1 MSKKIILLLA
11 ILLSTLTAFSQTV
24 GQWDIYPTF
33 TTKIKYGGMDRINSS
48 KVIATST
55 KTYFLMGSQLCSVEN
70 DNDGETLFY
79 SSKNFLNDNYIDDIY
94 YNYDNKYLL
103 IIYQNSNIDLL
114 YDNGKVVNMA
124 EIRDAILQKGKKI
137 NDVAFLPSKNR
148 IFIAASFGLIVYDDK
163 NHNVVESGIYNNE
176 LTGITIINN
185 NLIVNMSTTKTV
197 VTETDSLG
205 NPIKTVETPTG
216 VLAYSPVSDR
226 HISQNSFKTI
236 GDTDCPRFA
245 LEALSGNKLVAL
257 SQPSG
262 NLSIITLDNGMNSFT
277 SETCG
282 SAYRRLLR
290 SKDMVFASKGPSLS
304 TIDKD
309 GKHTLYKYPSS
320 LASDKINTGNM
331 VGFYESPS
339 QLWTVNYN
347 GEIGCYNLS
356 TDGKATAVKEPF
368 VPNAPTARRILGLTV
383 GKDGTVY
390 PYETRLGKYFSKYQ
404 EMGQDSTGVV
414 SRYQNGVW
422 KEMYRVSGLTQMR
435 EIPTM
440 DNWQIVSSWWG
451 LGVFEDGVRQFG
463 FTKSGDGVTKG
474 QAPFIDN
481 IVTDFGFDKDG
492 NLWVLEMTH
501 YGKDDKYISKLP
513 VDKLGTPKV
522 KNSDWTKYSLWN
534 RTGEQGSRILI
545 CKKSQA
551 GIVFS
556 GSYKAPFAVFSL
568 DDPSNQIH
576 ISNPVDQDGKSFL
589 PEYNL
594 SMAEDQN
601 GKVWVTSTDGVFEIT
616 DPVKFLTT
624 KTINR
629 IKVPRNDGTNFAD
642 YLLDGIV
649 VSGVAV
655 DSSNRKWLTTV
666 GSGIYLVNE
675 DGSEILEHFDTSN
688 SEVPTNDFYSVAVDP
703 TSSKVYFGTTEGLVE
718 YIGNSSPAAGD
729 YSDVYAYPNPV
740 RPDYTGWITVTNL
753 MDNSLVKITDAA
765 GFVLYSTTSEGG
777 MVTWDGCNSAGE
789 RVKTGV
795 YYVWASQN
803 SDGKSSGVVTKIL
816 VVN

>member
-11 ILLSTLTAFSQTV
+11 ILLSTLTATSQAV

-33 TTKIKYGGMDRINSS
+33 NTKIRYDKGVDRLNSS
-48 KVIATST
+48 KIIATPS
-55 KTYFLMGSQLCSVEN
+55 KTYFLVGTQLCSVEN
-70 DNDGETLFY
+70 DNDGEVVFY

-114 YDNGKVVNMA
+114 YDNGNVVNMA

-148 IFIAASFGLIVYDDK
+148 IFVAASFGLIVYDDK
-163 NHNVVESGIYNNE
+163 NHNVVESGIYNDE
-176 LTGITIINN
+176 LTGICIVND
-185 NLIVNMSTTKTV
+185 NLIVNISTTKTV
-197 VTETDSLG
+197 DA
-205 NPIKTVETPTG
+205 VETATG

-236 GDTDCPRFA
+236 GDSGYPRLA
-245 LEALSGNKLVAL
+245 LEALDGNKIVAL

-262 NLSIITLDNGMNSFT
+262 SLSIITLDNGMGSLT
-277 SETCG
+277 SEKCG
-282 SAYRRLLR
+282 SSYRRLLR
-290 SKDMVFASKGPSLS
+290 GKDMVYANTGYQLS
-304 TIDKD
+304 TFDKD
-309 GKHTLYKYPSS
+309 AKHTVYKFPSP
-320 LASDKINTGNM
+320 LAADKTTTGNM
-331 VGFYESPS
+331 VGFYETPS
-339 QLWTVNYN
+339 RLWTVNYA
-347 GEIGCYNLS
+347 GQIGCYNLS
-356 TDGKATAVKEPF
+356 EGGSASALITPF
-368 VPNAPTARRILGLTV
+368 TPNAPTARRILGLTV
-383 GKDGTVY
+383 DKNGTVY
-390 PYETRLGKYFSKYQ
+390 PYERRIGTYFSKYQ
-404 EMGQDSTGVV
+404 KSGQDSVGTV
-414 SRYQNGVW
+414 SMYKDGVW
-422 KEMYRVSGLTQMR
+422 KEMYRTAPSRLR
-435 EIPTM
+435 EIPTL
-440 DNWQIVSSWWG
+440 DNWTLLGSWWG
-451 LGVFEDGVRQFG
+451 ISALENGVKKFG
-463 FTKSGDGVTKG
+463 YAKG
-474 QAPFIDN
+474 KASSTLAPSPFIDN
-481 IVTDFGFDKDG
+481 IITDFDFDQYG
-492 NLWVLEMTH
+492 NLWVLEITYKGNNDKCLLMLPADKM
-501 YGKDDKYISKLP
+501 GKVSI
-513 VDKLGTPKV
+513 TE
-522 KNSDWTKYSLWN
+522 SDWTKHSLWA
-534 RTGEQGSRILI
+534 RQDEQGSLLLI
-545 CKKSQA
+545 GKKTRGGVVA
-551 GIVFS
+551 S
-556 GSYKAPFAVFSL
+556 GNYRAPIAVFSL
-568 DDPSNQIH
+568 DDPSNQIQMT
-576 ISNPVDQDGKSFL
+576 SLVDQDGKSFL
-589 PEYNL
+589 PEYIL
-594 SMAEDQN
+594 CMAEDHN

-688 SEVPTNDFYSVAVDP
+688 SEIPTNDFYSVAVDP
-703 TSSKVYFGTTEGLVE
+703 TSSKVYFGTVEGMVE

-740 RPDYTGWITVTNL
+740 RPDYTGWITITNL

>member
-1 MSKKIILLLA
+1 MSKKIILLLS

-33 TTKIKYGGMDRINSS
+33 NTKIRYNKGVDRLNSS
-48 KVIATST
+48 KVIATPS
-55 KTYFLMGSQLCSVEN
+55 KTYFLVGPQLCSVEN
-70 DNDGETLFY
+70 DNDGEVVFY

-114 YDNGKVVNMA
+114 YDNGNVVNMA

-148 IFIAASFGLIVYDDK
+148 IFVAASFGLIVYDDK
-163 NHNVVESGIYNNE
+163 NHNVVESGIYADE
-176 LTGITIINN
+176 LTGVDVVNDNLIIN
-185 NLIVNMSTTKTV
+185 ISSTKTV
-197 VTETDSLG
+197 ITGTDSDG
-205 NPIKTVETPTG
+205 NPIEKKETVG
-216 VLAYSPVSDR
+216 ILAYSPLNDR
-226 HISQNSFKTI
+226 HVSMNSFKNI
-236 GDTDCPRFA
+236 GETGYPRLA
-245 LEALSGNKLVAL
+245 LESLSGNKLVAL

-262 NLSIITLDNGMNSFT
+262 DLSIITLSDDMS
-277 SETCG
+277 SLILKKYG
-282 SAYRRLLR
+282 SSYRRLLR
-290 SKDMVFASKGPSLS
+290 GKDLVYGNNGSQLS
-304 TIDKD
+304 TFDKD
-309 GKHTLYKYPSS
+309 AKHTVYKFPSS
-320 LASDKINTGNM
+320 FAVSNSTGSI

-339 QLWTVNYN
+339 RLWTVNFT
-347 GEIGCYNLS
+347 GQIGCYTLFEDGNVS
-356 TDGKATAVKEPF
+356 TLRTPF
-368 VPNAPTARRILGLTV
+368 TPNAPTARRILGVTV
-383 GKDGTVY
+383 DKNGTVY
-390 PYETRLGKYFSKYQ
+390 PYERRIGTYFSKYQ
-404 EMGQDSTGVV
+404 KSGQDSIGTV
-414 SRYQNGVW
+414 SMYKDGVW
-422 KEMYRVSGLTQMR
+422 KEMYRTVPSRLR
-435 EIPTM
+435 EIPTLDGWM
-440 DNWQIVSSWWG
+440 LLGSWWG
-451 LGVFEDGVRQFG
+451 ISALENGVKKFG
-463 FTKSGDGVTKG
+463 YAKG
-474 QAPFIDN
+474 NASSTLAPAPFIDN
-481 IVTDFGFDKDG
+481 IITDFDFDQYG
-492 NLWVLEMTH
+492 NLWVLEITYNGNNDKCLSMLPADKM
-501 YGKDDKYISKLP
+501 GKVGIQ
-513 VDKLGTPKV
+513 
-522 KNSDWTKYSLWN
+522 NSDWTKHSLWARKN
-534 RTGEQGSRILI
+534 EQGSILLI
-545 CKKSQA
+545 GKKSRGGVVA
-551 GIVFS
+551 S
-556 GSYKAPFAVFSL
+556 GNYRAPIAVFSL
-568 DDPSNQIH
+568 DDPTNQVQMT
-576 ISNPVDQDGKSFL
+576 SLVDQDGKSFL
-589 PEYNL
+589 PEYIL
-594 SMAEDQN
+594 CMAEDHN
-601 GKVWVTSTDGVFEIT
+601 GRVWVTSTDGVFEIT

-642 YLLDGIV
+642 YLLDGIC

>member
-11 ILLSTLTAFSQTV
+11 ILLSTLTATSQAV

-33 TTKIKYGGMDRINSS
+33 NTKIKYDKGVDRLNSS
-48 KVIATST
+48 KIIATPS
-55 KTYFLMGSQLCSVEN
+55 KTYFLVGTQLCSVEN
-70 DNDGETLFY
+70 DNDGEVVFY

-114 YDNGKVVNMA
+114 YDNGNVVNMA

-148 IFIAASFGLIVYDDK
+148 IFVAASFGLIVYDDK
-163 NHNVVESGIYNNE
+163 NHNVVESGIYNDE
-176 LTGITIINN
+176 LTGICIVND
-185 NLIVNMSTTKTV
+185 NLIVNISTTKTV
-197 VTETDSLG
+197 DA
-205 NPIKTVETPTG
+205 VETATG

-236 GDTDCPRFA
+236 GDTGYPRLA
-245 LEALSGNKLVAL
+245 LEALDGNKIVAL

-262 NLSIITLDNGMNSFT
+262 SLSIITLDNGMGSLT
-277 SETCG
+277 SEKCG
-282 SAYRRLLR
+282 SSYRRLLR
-290 SKDMVFASKGPSLS
+290 GKDMVYANTGYQLS
-304 TIDKD
+304 TFDKD
-309 GKHTLYKYPSS
+309 AKHTVYKFPSP
-320 LASDKINTGNM
+320 LAADKTTTGNM
-331 VGFYESPS
+331 VGFYETPS
-339 QLWTVNYN
+339 RLWTVNYA
-347 GEIGCYNLS
+347 GQIGCYNLS
-356 TDGKATAVKEPF
+356 EGGSASALITPF
-368 VPNAPTARRILGLTV
+368 TPNAPTARRILGLTV
-383 GKDGTVY
+383 DKNGTVY
-390 PYETRLGKYFSKYQ
+390 PYERRIGTYFSKYQ
-404 EMGQDSTGVV
+404 KSGQDSVGTV
-414 SRYQNGVW
+414 SMYKDGVW
-422 KEMYRVSGLTQMR
+422 KEMYRTVPSRLR
-435 EIPTM
+435 EIPTL
-440 DNWQIVSSWWG
+440 DNWTLLGSWWG
-451 LGVFEDGVRQFG
+451 ISALENGVKKFG
-463 FTKSGDGVTKG
+463 YAKG
-474 QAPFIDN
+474 KASSTLAPSPFIDN
-481 IVTDFGFDKDG
+481 IVTDFDFDQYG
-492 NLWVLEMTH
+492 NLWVLEITYKGNNDKCLSMLPADKM
-501 YGKDDKYISKLP
+501 GKVSI
-513 VDKLGTPKV
+513 TE
-522 KNSDWTKYSLWN
+522 SDWTKHSLWA
-534 RTGEQGSRILI
+534 RQDEQGSLLLI
-545 CKKSQA
+545 GKKTRGGVVA
-551 GIVFS
+551 S
-556 GSYKAPFAVFSL
+556 GNYRAPIAVFSL
-568 DDPSNQIH
+568 DDPSNQIQMT
-576 ISNPVDQDGKSFL
+576 SLVDQDGKSFL
-589 PEYNL
+589 PEYIL
-594 SMAEDQN
+594 CMAEDHN
-601 GKVWVTSTDGVFEIT
+601 GKVWVTSTDGVFEII

-688 SEVPTNDFYSVAVDP
+688 SEIPTNDFYSVAVDP
-703 TSSKVYFGTTEGLVE
+703 TSSKVYFGTVEGMVE

-740 RPDYTGWITVTNL
+740 RPDYTGWITITNL

>member
-11 ILLSTLTAFSQTV
+11 ILLSTLTATSQAV

-33 TTKIKYGGMDRINSS
+33 NTKIKYDKGVDRLNSS
-48 KVIATST
+48 KIIATPS
-55 KTYFLMGSQLCSVEN
+55 KTYFLVGSQLCSVEN
-70 DNDGETLFY
+70 DNDGEVVFY

-114 YDNGKVVNMA
+114 YDNGNVVNMA

-148 IFIAASFGLIVYDDK
+148 IFVAASFGLIVYDDK
-163 NHNVVESGIYNNE
+163 NHNVVESGIYNDE
-176 LTGITIINN
+176 LTGICIVND
-185 NLIVNMSTTKTV
+185 NLIVNISTTKTV
-197 VTETDSLG
+197 DA
-205 NPIKTVETPTG
+205 VETATG

-236 GDTDCPRFA
+236 GDTGYPRLA
-245 LEALSGNKLVAL
+245 LEALDGNKIVAL

-262 NLSIITLDNGMNSFT
+262 SLSIITLDNGMGSLT
-277 SETCG
+277 SEKCG
-282 SAYRRLLR
+282 SSYRRLLR
-290 SKDMVFASKGPSLS
+290 GKDMVYANTGYQLS
-304 TIDKD
+304 TFDKD
-309 GKHTLYKYPSS
+309 AKHTVYKFPSP
-320 LASDKINTGNM
+320 LAADKTTTGNM
-331 VGFYESPS
+331 VGFYETPS
-339 QLWTVNYN
+339 RLWTVNYA
-347 GEIGCYNLS
+347 GQIGCYNLS
-356 TDGKATAVKEPF
+356 EGGSASALITPF
-368 VPNAPTARRILGLTV
+368 TPNAPTARRILGLTV
-383 GKDGTVY
+383 DKNGTVY
-390 PYETRLGKYFSKYQ
+390 PYERRIGTYFSKYQ
-404 EMGQDSTGVV
+404 KSGQDSVGTV
-414 SRYQNGVW
+414 SMYKDGVW
-422 KEMYRVSGLTQMR
+422 KEMYRTAPSRLR
-435 EIPTM
+435 EIPTL
-440 DNWQIVSSWWG
+440 DNWTLLGSWWG
-451 LGVFEDGVRQFG
+451 ISALENGVKKFG
-463 FTKSGDGVTKG
+463 YAKG
-474 QAPFIDN
+474 KASSTLAPSPFIDN
-481 IVTDFGFDKDG
+481 IITDFDFDQYG
-492 NLWVLEMTH
+492 NLWVLEITYKGNNDKCLSMLPADKM
-501 YGKDDKYISKLP
+501 GKVSI
-513 VDKLGTPKV
+513 TE
-522 KNSDWTKYSLWN
+522 SDWTKHSLWA
-534 RTGEQGSRILI
+534 RQDEQGSLLLI
-545 CKKSQA
+545 GKKTRGGVVA
-551 GIVFS
+551 S
-556 GSYKAPFAVFSL
+556 GNYRAPIAVFSL
-568 DDPSNQIH
+568 DDPSNQIQMT
-576 ISNPVDQDGKSFL
+576 SLVDQDGKSFL
-589 PEYNL
+589 PEYIL
-594 SMAEDQN
+594 CMAEDHN

-688 SEVPTNDFYSVAVDP
+688 SEIPTNDFYSVAVDP
-703 TSSKVYFGTTEGLVE
+703 TSSKVYFGTVEGMVE

-740 RPDYTGWITVTNL
+740 RPDYTGWITITNL

>member
-11 ILLSTLTAFSQTV
+11 ILLSTLTASSQTV

-33 TTKIKYGGMDRINSS
+33 NTIYKTKVNPTKIVGTPDKM
-48 KVIATST
+48 
-55 KTYFLMGSQLCSVEN
+55 YFLVGNQLCSIEN
-70 DNDGETLFY
+70 NNETGELFFY
-79 SSKNFLNDNYIDDIY
+79 TSKNLLNDNYIDNIF
-94 YNYDNKYLL
+94 YNSDKKYLL
-103 IIYQNSNIDLL
+103 IIYENSNIDLL
-114 YDNGKVVNMA
+114 YDNGKVVNMS
-124 EIRDAILQKGKKI
+124 EIKDVVAQKGKKI
-137 NDVAFLPSKNR
+137 NDVAFLPSQNK
-148 IFIAASFGLIVYDDK
+148 IFMAASFGIVVYDDK
-163 NHNVVESGIYNNE
+163 NYSVVESGIYNDE
-176 LTGITIINN
+176 LTGISVINDN
-185 NLIVNMSTTKTV
+185 VLVNMKSTKTV
-197 VTETDSLG
+197 VSGTDNNG
-205 NPIKTVETPTG
+205 NPIEKEMSIG
-216 VLAYSPVSDR
+216 ILAYSPISAR
-226 HISQNSFKTI
+226 HISQNSFKPI
-236 GDTDCPRFA
+236 GETGYPR
-245 LEALSGNKLVAL
+245 LVMEGLGDNKLVAV
-257 SQPSG
+257 SQPTG
-262 NLSIITLDNGMNSFT
+262 DISIITLGEGMGSFDLKKYGSGCGYLSRGKDKFFTNST
-277 SETCG
+277 SE
-282 SAYRRLLR
+282 L
-290 SKDMVFASKGPSLS
+290 F
-304 TIDKD
+304 TIDMD
-309 GKHTLYKYPSS
+309 ANCTVYPLRGELATCS
-320 LASDKINTGNM
+320 L
-331 VGFYESPS
+331 GFYENPS
-339 QLWTVNYN
+339 KLWRIGYW
-347 GEIGCYNLS
+347 GKIGCYNLNETGS
-356 TDGKATAVKEPF
+356 YTQVRAPF
-368 VPNAPTARRILGLTV
+368 KPNVSTARRVLSLNVSKEGKVYPIETRTGLYHTQYQYYGEDSTSCV
-383 GKDGTVY
+383 NSYKDGIWKEEY
-390 PYETRLGKYFSKYQ
+390 RIG
-404 EMGQDSTGVV
+404 GV
-414 SRYQNGVW
+414 SRAAEKPSDPNT
-422 KEMYRVSGLTQMR
+422 L
-435 EIPTM
+435 
-440 DNWQIVSSWWG
+440 IVSSYWG
-451 LGVFEDGVRQFG
+451 MSIIVDGGEAFFYNAG
-463 FTKSGDGVTKG
+463 NIPFYTNKG
-474 QAPFIDN
+474 SVPDFDFDN
-481 IVTDFGFDKDG
+481 QG
-492 NLWVLEMTH
+492 NMWILYFPENYNDSRTCPIYMLTANKVGEKNIS
-501 YGKDDKYISKLP
+501 KDDWKGYKFW
-513 VDKLGTPKV
+513 KELG
-522 KNSDWTKYSLWN
+522 LH
-534 RTGEQGSRILI
+534 GARII
-545 CKKSQA
+545 ACKKSPS
-551 GIVFS
+551 IVAFGGGWKQPVGVMS
-556 GSYKAPFAVFSL
+556 TES
-568 DDPSNQIH
+568 PSNMYYT
-576 ISNPVDQDGKSFL
+576 SNLIDQDGKSFM
-589 PEYNL
+589 PEYIL

>member
-1 MSKKIILLLA
+1 MSKRIILLLA
-11 ILLSTLTAFSQTV
+11 ILLSTLTATSQAV

-33 TTKIKYGGMDRINSS
+33 NTKIKYDKGVDRLNSS
-48 KVIATST
+48 KIIATPS
-55 KTYFLMGSQLCSVEN
+55 KTYFLVGTQLCSVEN
-70 DNDGETLFY
+70 DNDGEVVFY

-114 YDNGKVVNMA
+114 YDNGNVVNMA

-148 IFIAASFGLIVYDDK
+148 IFVAASFGLIVYDDK
-163 NHNVVESGIYNNE
+163 NHNVVESGIYNDE
-176 LTGITIINN
+176 LTGICIVND
-185 NLIVNMSTTKTV
+185 NLIVNISTTKTV
-197 VTETDSLG
+197 DA
-205 NPIKTVETPTG
+205 VETATG

-236 GDTDCPRFA
+236 GDSGYPRLA
-245 LEALSGNKLVAL
+245 LEALDGNKIVAL

-262 NLSIITLDNGMNSFT
+262 SLSIITLDNGMGSLT
-277 SETCG
+277 SEKCG
-282 SAYRRLLR
+282 SSYRRLLR
-290 SKDMVFASKGPSLS
+290 GKDMVYANTGYQLS
-304 TIDKD
+304 TFDKD
-309 GKHTLYKYPSS
+309 AKHTVYKFPSP
-320 LASDKINTGNM
+320 LAADKTTTGNM
-331 VGFYESPS
+331 VGFYETPS
-339 QLWTVNYN
+339 RLWTVNYA
-347 GEIGCYNLS
+347 GQIGCYNLS
-356 TDGKATAVKEPF
+356 EGGSASALITPF
-368 VPNAPTARRILGLTV
+368 TPNAPTARRILGLTV
-383 GKDGTVY
+383 DKNGTVY
-390 PYETRLGKYFSKYQ
+390 PYERRIGTYFSKYQ
-404 EMGQDSTGVV
+404 KSGQDSVGTV
-414 SRYQNGVW
+414 SMYKDGVW
-422 KEMYRVSGLTQMR
+422 KEMYRTAPSRLR
-435 EIPTM
+435 EIPTL
-440 DNWQIVSSWWG
+440 DNWTLLGSWWG
-451 LGVFEDGVRQFG
+451 ISALENGVKKFG
-463 FTKSGDGVTKG
+463 YAKG
-474 QAPFIDN
+474 KASSTLAPSPFIDN
-481 IVTDFGFDKDG
+481 IITDFDFDQYG
-492 NLWVLEMTH
+492 NLWVLEITYKGNNDKCLLMLPADKM
-501 YGKDDKYISKLP
+501 GKVSI
-513 VDKLGTPKV
+513 TE
-522 KNSDWTKYSLWN
+522 SDWTKHSLWA
-534 RTGEQGSRILI
+534 RQDEQGSLLLI
-545 CKKSQA
+545 GKKTRGGVVA
-551 GIVFS
+551 S
-556 GSYKAPFAVFSL
+556 GNYRAPIAVFSL
-568 DDPSNQIH
+568 DDPSNQIQMT
-576 ISNPVDQDGKSFL
+576 SLVDQDGKSFL
-589 PEYNL
+589 PEYIL
-594 SMAEDQN
+594 CMAEDHN

-688 SEVPTNDFYSVAVDP
+688 SEIPTNDFYSVAVDP
-703 TSSKVYFGTTEGLVE
+703 TSSKVYFGTVEGMVE

-740 RPDYTGWITVTNL
+740 RPDYTGWITITNL

>member
-11 ILLSTLTAFSQTV
+11 ILLSTLTATSQAV

-33 TTKIKYGGMDRINSS
+33 NTKIKYDKGVDRLNSS
-48 KVIATST
+48 KIIATPS
-55 KTYFLMGSQLCSVEN
+55 KTYFLVGSQLCSVEN
-70 DNDGETLFY
+70 DNDGEVVFY

-114 YDNGKVVNMA
+114 YDNGNVVNMA

-148 IFIAASFGLIVYDDK
+148 IFVAASFGLIVYDDK
-163 NHNVVESGIYNNE
+163 NHNVVESGIYNDE
-176 LTGITIINN
+176 LTGICIVND
-185 NLIVNMSTTKTV
+185 NLIVNISTTKTV
-197 VTETDSLG
+197 DA
-205 NPIKTVETPTG
+205 VETATG

-236 GDTDCPRFA
+236 GDTGYPRLA
-245 LEALSGNKLVAL
+245 LEALDGNKIVAL

-262 NLSIITLDNGMNSFT
+262 SLSIITLDNGMGSLT
-277 SETCG
+277 SEKCG
-282 SAYRRLLR
+282 SSYRRLLR
-290 SKDMVFASKGPSLS
+290 GKDMVYANTGYQLS
-304 TIDKD
+304 TFDKD
-309 GKHTLYKYPSS
+309 AKHTVYKFPSP
-320 LASDKINTGNM
+320 LAADKTTTGNM
-331 VGFYESPS
+331 VGFYETPS
-339 QLWTVNYN
+339 RLWTVNYA
-347 GEIGCYNLS
+347 GQIGCYNLS
-356 TDGKATAVKEPF
+356 EGGSASALITPF
-368 VPNAPTARRILGLTV
+368 TPNAPTARRILGLTV
-383 GKDGTVY
+383 DKNGTVY
-390 PYETRLGKYFSKYQ
+390 PYERRIGTYFSKYQ
-404 EMGQDSTGVV
+404 KSGQDSVGTV
-414 SRYQNGVW
+414 SMYKDGVW
-422 KEMYRVSGLTQMR
+422 KEMYRTVPSRLR
-435 EIPTM
+435 EIPTL
-440 DNWQIVSSWWG
+440 DNWTLLGSWWG
-451 LGVFEDGVRQFG
+451 ISALENGVKKFG
-463 FTKSGDGVTKG
+463 YAKG
-474 QAPFIDN
+474 NASSTLAPSPFIDN
-481 IVTDFGFDKDG
+481 IVTDFDFDQYG
-492 NLWVLEMTH
+492 NLWVLEITYKGNNDKCLSMLPADKM
-501 YGKDDKYISKLP
+501 GKVSI
-513 VDKLGTPKV
+513 TE
-522 KNSDWTKYSLWN
+522 SDWTKHSLWARQN
-534 RTGEQGSRILI
+534 EQGSLLLI
-545 CKKSQA
+545 GKKTRGGVVISGNYRA
-551 GIVFS
+551 PIV
-556 GSYKAPFAVFSL
+556 VFSL
-568 DDPSNQIH
+568 DDPSNQIQMT
-576 ISNPVDQDGKSFL
+576 SLVDQDGKSFL
-589 PEYNL
+589 PEYIL
-594 SMAEDQN
+594 CMAEDHN

-688 SEVPTNDFYSVAVDP
+688 SEIPTNDFYSVAVDP
-703 TSSKVYFGTTEGLVE
+703 TSSKVYFGTVEGMVE

-740 RPDYTGWITVTNL
+740 RPDYTGWITITNL

>member
-11 ILLSTLTAFSQTV
+11 ILLSTLTATSQAV

-33 TTKIKYGGMDRINSS
+33 NTKIKYDKGVDRLNSS
-48 KVIATST
+48 KIIATPS
-55 KTYFLMGSQLCSVEN
+55 KTYFLVGSQLCSVEN
-70 DNDGETLFY
+70 DNDGEVVFY

-114 YDNGKVVNMA
+114 YDNGNVVNMA

-148 IFIAASFGLIVYDDK
+148 IFVAASFGLIVYDDK
-163 NHNVVESGIYNNE
+163 NHNVVESGIYNDE
-176 LTGITIINN
+176 LTGICIVND
-185 NLIVNMSTTKTV
+185 NLIVNISTTKTV
-197 VTETDSLG
+197 DA
-205 NPIKTVETPTG
+205 VETATG

-236 GDTDCPRFA
+236 GDTGYPRLA
-245 LEALSGNKLVAL
+245 LEALDGNKIVAL

-262 NLSIITLDNGMNSFT
+262 SLSIITLDNGMGSLT
-277 SETCG
+277 SEKCG
-282 SAYRRLLR
+282 SSYRRLLR
-290 SKDMVFASKGPSLS
+290 GKDMVYANTGYQLS
-304 TIDKD
+304 TFDKD
-309 GKHTLYKYPSS
+309 AKHTVYKFPSP
-320 LASDKINTGNM
+320 LAADKTTTGNM
-331 VGFYESPS
+331 VGFYETPS
-339 QLWTVNYN
+339 RLWTVNYA
-347 GEIGCYNLS
+347 GQIGCYNLS
-356 TDGKATAVKEPF
+356 EGGSASALITPF
-368 VPNAPTARRILGLTV
+368 TPNAPTARRILGLTV
-383 GKDGTVY
+383 DKNGTVY
-390 PYETRLGKYFSKYQ
+390 PYERRIGTYFSKYQ
-404 EMGQDSTGVV
+404 KSGQDSVGTV
-414 SRYQNGVW
+414 SMYKDGVW
-422 KEMYRVSGLTQMR
+422 KEMYRTAPSRLR
-435 EIPTM
+435 EIPTL
-440 DNWQIVSSWWG
+440 DNWTLLGSWWG
-451 LGVFEDGVRQFG
+451 ISALENGVKKFG
-463 FTKSGDGVTKG
+463 YAKG
-474 QAPFIDN
+474 KASSTLAPSPFIDN
-481 IVTDFGFDKDG
+481 IITDFDFDQYG
-492 NLWVLEMTH
+492 NLWVLEITYKGNNDKCLLMLPADKM
-501 YGKDDKYISKLP
+501 GKVSI
-513 VDKLGTPKV
+513 TE
-522 KNSDWTKYSLWN
+522 SDWTKHSLWA
-534 RTGEQGSRILI
+534 RQDEQGSLLLI
-545 CKKSQA
+545 GKKTRGGVVA
-551 GIVFS
+551 S
-556 GSYKAPFAVFSL
+556 GNYRAPIAVFSL
-568 DDPSNQIH
+568 DDPSNQIQMT
-576 ISNPVDQDGKSFL
+576 SLVDQDGKSFL
-589 PEYNL
+589 PEYIL
-594 SMAEDQN
+594 CMAEDHN

-688 SEVPTNDFYSVAVDP
+688 SEIPTNDFYSVAVDP
-703 TSSKVYFGTTEGLVE
+703 TSSKVYFGTVEGMVE

-740 RPDYTGWITVTNL
+740 RPDYTGWITITNL

>member
-11 ILLSTLTAFSQTV
+11 ILLSTLTATSQAV

-33 TTKIKYGGMDRINSS
+33 NTKIKYDKGVDRLNSS
-48 KVIATST
+48 KIIATPS
-55 KTYFLMGSQLCSVEN
+55 KTYFLVGTQLCSVEN
-70 DNDGETLFY
+70 DNDGEVVFY

-114 YDNGKVVNMA
+114 YDNGNVVNMA

-148 IFIAASFGLIVYDDK
+148 IFVAASFGLIVYDDK
-163 NHNVVESGIYNNE
+163 NHNVVESGIYNDE
-176 LTGITIINN
+176 LTGICIVND
-185 NLIVNMSTTKTV
+185 NLIVNISTTKTV
-197 VTETDSLG
+197 DA
-205 NPIKTVETPTG
+205 VETATG

-236 GDTDCPRFA
+236 GDSGYPRLA
-245 LEALSGNKLVAL
+245 LEALDGNKIVAL

-262 NLSIITLDNGMNSFT
+262 SLSIITLDNGMGSLT
-277 SETCG
+277 SEKCG
-282 SAYRRLLR
+282 SSYRRLLR
-290 SKDMVFASKGPSLS
+290 GKDMVYANTGYQLS
-304 TIDKD
+304 TFDKD
-309 GKHTLYKYPSS
+309 AKHTVYKFPSP
-320 LASDKINTGNM
+320 LAADKTTTGNM
-331 VGFYESPS
+331 VGFYETPS
-339 QLWTVNYN
+339 RLWTVNYA
-347 GEIGCYNLS
+347 GQIGCYNLS
-356 TDGKATAVKEPF
+356 EGGSASALITPF
-368 VPNAPTARRILGLTV
+368 TPNAPTARRILGLTV
-383 GKDGTVY
+383 DKNGTVY
-390 PYETRLGKYFSKYQ
+390 PYERRIGTYFSKYQ
-404 EMGQDSTGVV
+404 KSGQDSVGTV
-414 SRYQNGVW
+414 SMYKDGVW
-422 KEMYRVSGLTQMR
+422 KEMYRTAPSRLR
-435 EIPTM
+435 EIPTL
-440 DNWQIVSSWWG
+440 DNWTLLGSWWG
-451 LGVFEDGVRQFG
+451 ISALENGVKKFG
-463 FTKSGDGVTKG
+463 YAKG
-474 QAPFIDN
+474 KASSTLAPSPFIDN
-481 IVTDFGFDKDG
+481 IITDFDFDQYG
-492 NLWVLEMTH
+492 NLWVLEITYKGNNDKCLLMLPADKM
-501 YGKDDKYISKLP
+501 GKVSI
-513 VDKLGTPKV
+513 TE
-522 KNSDWTKYSLWN
+522 SDWTKHSLWA
-534 RTGEQGSRILI
+534 RQDEQGSLLLI
-545 CKKSQA
+545 GKKTRGGVVA
-551 GIVFS
+551 S
-556 GSYKAPFAVFSL
+556 GNYRAPIAVFSL
-568 DDPSNQIH
+568 DDPSNQIQMT
-576 ISNPVDQDGKSFL
+576 SLVDQDGKSFL
-589 PEYNL
+589 PEYIL
-594 SMAEDQN
+594 CMAEDHN

-688 SEVPTNDFYSVAVDP
+688 SEIPTNDFYSVAVDP
-703 TSSKVYFGTTEGLVE
+703 TSSKVYFGTVEGMVE

-740 RPDYTGWITVTNL
+740 RPDYTGWITITNL

>member
-11 ILLSTLTAFSQTV
+11 ILLSTLTATSQAV

-33 TTKIKYGGMDRINSS
+33 NTKIKYDKGVDRLNSS
-48 KVIATST
+48 KIIATPS
-55 KTYFLMGSQLCSVEN
+55 KTYFLVGSQLCSVEN
-70 DNDGETLFY
+70 DNDGEVVFY

-114 YDNGKVVNMA
+114 YDNGNVVNMA

-148 IFIAASFGLIVYDDK
+148 IFVAASFGLIVYDDK
-163 NHNVVESGIYNNE
+163 NHNVVESGIYNDE
-176 LTGITIINN
+176 LTGICIVND
-185 NLIVNMSTTKTV
+185 NLIVNISTTKTV
-197 VTETDSLG
+197 DA
-205 NPIKTVETPTG
+205 VETATG

-236 GDTDCPRFA
+236 GDSGYPRLA
-245 LEALSGNKLVAL
+245 LEALDGNKIVAL

-262 NLSIITLDNGMNSFT
+262 SLSIITLDNGMGSLT
-277 SETCG
+277 SEKCG
-282 SAYRRLLR
+282 SSYRRLLR
-290 SKDMVFASKGPSLS
+290 GKDMVYANTGYQLS
-304 TIDKD
+304 TFDKD
-309 GKHTLYKYPSS
+309 AKHTVYKFPSP
-320 LASDKINTGNM
+320 LAADKTTTGNM
-331 VGFYESPS
+331 VGFYETPS
-339 QLWTVNYN
+339 RLWTVNYA
-347 GEIGCYNLS
+347 GQIGCYNLS
-356 TDGKATAVKEPF
+356 EGGSASALITPF
-368 VPNAPTARRILGLTV
+368 TPNAPTARRILGLTV
-383 GKDGTVY
+383 DKNGTVY
-390 PYETRLGKYFSKYQ
+390 PYERRIGTYFSKYQ
-404 EMGQDSTGVV
+404 KSGQDSVGTV
-414 SRYQNGVW
+414 SMYKDGVW
-422 KEMYRVSGLTQMR
+422 KEMYRTVPSRLR
-435 EIPTM
+435 EIPTL
-440 DNWQIVSSWWG
+440 DNWTLLGSWWG
-451 LGVFEDGVRQFG
+451 ISALENGVKKFG
-463 FTKSGDGVTKG
+463 YAKG
-474 QAPFIDN
+474 KASSTLAPSPFIDN
-481 IVTDFGFDKDG
+481 IVTDFDFDQYG
-492 NLWVLEMTH
+492 NLWVLEITYKGNNDKCLSMLPADKM
-501 YGKDDKYISKLP
+501 GKVSI
-513 VDKLGTPKV
+513 TE
-522 KNSDWTKYSLWN
+522 SDWTKHSLWA
-534 RTGEQGSRILI
+534 RQDEQGSLLLI
-545 CKKSQA
+545 GKKTRGGVVA
-551 GIVFS
+551 S
-556 GSYKAPFAVFSL
+556 GNYRAPIAVFSL
-568 DDPSNQIH
+568 DDPSNQIQMT
-576 ISNPVDQDGKSFL
+576 SLVDQDGKSFL
-589 PEYNL
+589 PEYIL
-594 SMAEDQN
+594 CMAEDHN

-688 SEVPTNDFYSVAVDP
+688 SEIPTNDFYSVAVDP
-703 TSSKVYFGTTEGLVE
+703 TSSKVYFGTVEGMVE

-740 RPDYTGWITVTNL
+740 RPDYTGWITITNL

>member
-11 ILLSTLTAFSQTV
+11 ILLSTLTATSQAV

-33 TTKIKYGGMDRINSS
+33 NTKIKYDKGVDRLNSS
-48 KVIATST
+48 KIIATPS
-55 KTYFLMGSQLCSVEN
+55 KTYFLVGTQLCSVEN
-70 DNDGETLFY
+70 DNDGEVVFY

-114 YDNGKVVNMA
+114 YDNGNVVNMA

-148 IFIAASFGLIVYDDK
+148 IFVAASFGLIVYDDK
-163 NHNVVESGIYNNE
+163 NHNVVESGIYNDE
-176 LTGITIINN
+176 LTGICIVND
-185 NLIVNMSTTKTV
+185 NLIVNISTTKTV
-197 VTETDSLG
+197 DA
-205 NPIKTVETPTG
+205 VETATG

-236 GDTDCPRFA
+236 GDTGYPRLA
-245 LEALSGNKLVAL
+245 LEALDGNKIVAL

-262 NLSIITLDNGMNSFT
+262 SLSIITLDNGMGSLT
-277 SETCG
+277 SEKCG
-282 SAYRRLLR
+282 SSYRRLLR
-290 SKDMVFASKGPSLS
+290 GKDMVYANTGYQLS
-304 TIDKD
+304 TFDKD
-309 GKHTLYKYPSS
+309 AKHTVYKFPSP
-320 LASDKINTGNM
+320 LAADKTTTGNM
-331 VGFYESPS
+331 VGFYETPS
-339 QLWTVNYN
+339 RLWTVNYA
-347 GEIGCYNLS
+347 GQIGCYNLS
-356 TDGKATAVKEPF
+356 EGGSASALITPF
-368 VPNAPTARRILGLTV
+368 TPNAPTARRILGLTV
-383 GKDGTVY
+383 DKNGTVY
-390 PYETRLGKYFSKYQ
+390 PYERRIGTYFSKYQ
-404 EMGQDSTGVV
+404 KSGQDSVGTV
-414 SRYQNGVW
+414 SMYKDGVW
-422 KEMYRVSGLTQMR
+422 KEMYRTVPSRLR
-435 EIPTM
+435 EIPTL
-440 DNWQIVSSWWG
+440 DNWTLLGSWWG
-451 LGVFEDGVRQFG
+451 ISALENGVKKFG
-463 FTKSGDGVTKG
+463 YAKG
-474 QAPFIDN
+474 KASSTLAPSPFIDN
-481 IVTDFGFDKDG
+481 IVTDFDFDQYG
-492 NLWVLEMTH
+492 NLWVLEITYKGNNDKCLSMLPADKM
-501 YGKDDKYISKLP
+501 GKVSI
-513 VDKLGTPKV
+513 TE
-522 KNSDWTKYSLWN
+522 SDWTKHSLWA
-534 RTGEQGSRILI
+534 RQDEQGSLLLI
-545 CKKSQA
+545 GKKTRGGVVA
-551 GIVFS
+551 S
-556 GSYKAPFAVFSL
+556 GNYRAPIAVFSL
-568 DDPSNQIH
+568 DDPSNQIQMT
-576 ISNPVDQDGKSFL
+576 SLVDQDGKSFL
-589 PEYNL
+589 PEYIL
-594 SMAEDQN
+594 CMAEDHN

-688 SEVPTNDFYSVAVDP
+688 SEIPTNDFYSVAVDP
-703 TSSKVYFGTTEGLVE
+703 TSSKVYFGTVEGMVE

-740 RPDYTGWITVTNL
+740 RPDYTGWITITNL